1 MTQVDLRARTALP
14 IQERI
19 WRQIP
24 NSISLARIFTTPV
37 LLGAVILHRT
47 GVFMWVLLTCLL
59 SDILDGLIARTFRL
73 LSDTGAFLDSTA
85 DMLVTLM
92 AVVGIFVFQKEF
104 VAAHYLQLLAVLGL
118 YLLEVAAALFRY
130 GQISSF
136 HTLLTR
142 ITAYTWGIF
151 VMSLFFWGYHAWIF
165 YVLVTAC
172 ILASTEEL
180 LLIYF
185 LPDWQSDVR
194 GLYWVL
200 AKKRIACK

>member
-104 VAAHYLQLLAVLGL
+104 VAAHYLQLLAVLVFICWKWQRLSSDTGKFPVFTL
-118 YLLEVAAALFRY
+118 Y
-130 GQISSF
+130 
-136 HTLLTR
+136 
-142 ITAYTWGIF
+142 
-151 VMSLFFWGYHAWIF
+151 
-165 YVLVTAC
+165 
-172 ILASTEEL
+172 
-180 LLIYF
+180 
-185 LPDWQSDVR
+185 
-194 GLYWVL
+194 
-200 AKKRIACK
+200 